1 MAAPIGNTCPDIDK
15 LLKVIKN
22 LRDLK
27 YIPDDE
33 KEIKNLFSNIDDEL
47 FGIAGSLEDLRS
59 SNDTLRKWGKE
70 MEEEAESL
78 SVQYSDLEE
87 RYNELNK

>member
-1 MAAPIGNTCPDIDK
+1 MAAPIGNTYPDIDK

>member
-47 FGIAGSLEDLRS
+47 FGIAGSLEELRS